1 MEASTRTVASHL
13 VLIQGEEEIAAAK
26 NNDLYIENK
35 PALIIRGI
43 PAQETI
49 QAVYALFAIKKD
61 LTGASFRLS
70 HKERGIMHRDQWND
84 YSKLGSRDFAKYL
97 EHWCVLVDLTTYDNK
112 PALVIVKPLPSMLVQ
127 LFHQPRYITA
137 EMLAPFTWVD

>member
-13 VLIQGEEEIAAAK
+13 ILIQGEEEIAAAK
-26 NNDLYIENK
+26 NNELYIENK
-35 PALIIRGI
+35 PTLIIRGI

-49 QAVYALFAIKKD
+49 RAVYALFASRKD
-61 LTGASFRLS
+61 MTGQPFRLS
-70 HKERGIMHRDQWND
+70 HAEKGIMHCDLWQD

-112 PALVIVKPLPSMLVQ
+112 PALVVVKSLPPMLTQ
-127 LFHQPRYITA
+127 LFHQPRYLLPS
-137 EMLAPFTWVD
+137 MLEAFTWVD